1 LGIPT
6 PDKENVTLCF
16 FLEAFAMMMI
26 NIVRI
31 MLMIDGKK
39 SRDISGF
46 AIGSAYAA
54 FVMVTAPFSG
64 ACLNPARSLGS
75 LFVLGQVSSNAQF
88 IMALAPFVGSFVGA
102 LVYRKVL
109 ISEQLQDELE
119 EL

>member
-1 LGIPT
+1 
-6 PDKENVTLCF
+6 
-16 FLEAFAMMMI
+16 MMMI

-31 MLMIDGKK
+31 MIMIDGKR

-54 FVMVTAPFSG
+54 FVIVAAPFSG

-75 LFVLGQVSSNAQF
+75 LFVLDQVSSNSQF
-88 IMALAPFVGSFVGA
+88 IMALAPFVGSYFGA
-102 LVYRKVL
+102 LIYRKVL
-109 ISEQLQDELE
+109 ISEQLQDELA